1 MLTGGIA
8 NDFVTNHL
16 TGNFKPGNGKAFV
29 YEADES
35 DKSLLNMSPDCSVL
49 LNLGEDHLGEQELL
63 TMYE

>member
-8 NDFVTNHL
+8 NDFVTKHL

-49 LNLGEDHLGEQELL
+49 LNLG
-63 TMYE
+63 